1 MPGRRCYHAGLDLEG
16 PAVGQNYSDFE
27 QLRPRLTA
35 LARVLLRNART
46 RIEPE
51 DLVQTVLTEIYA
63 KLESGTVIA
72 NPAGYANMALKN
84 RALDEIRRFHN
95 KYERAWPTPGGDEA
109 HAWEPPDPAALDP
122 ESDPIVR
129 SVLDKLAPE
138 ERCFLWRV
146 VFEGRSVGDAQALC
160 GWPEKSPYFHYK
172 KLLERI
178 RPMLG
183 LDREGDER

>member
-1 MPGRRCYHAGLDLEG
+1 VGR
-16 PAVGQNYSDFE
+16 NYSDFE
-27 QLRPRLTA
+27 QLRPWLTA
-35 LARVLLRNART
+35 VAQVLLRNARA

-63 KLESGTVIA
+63 TLEAGTVIA
-72 NPAGYANMALKN
+72 NPSAYANMALKN

-95 KYERAWPTPGGDEA
+95 NYERAWPTLGGDEG

-122 ESDPIVR
+122 ASDPIVR
-129 SVLDKLAPE
+129 SVLDKLAPQ

-146 VFEGRSVGDAQALC
+146 VFEGRSVGDAQALS
-160 GWPEKSPYFHYK
+160 GWPKKSPYFHYK
-172 KLLERI
+172 KLLEQI

-183 LDREGDER
+183 LARDGEKQ